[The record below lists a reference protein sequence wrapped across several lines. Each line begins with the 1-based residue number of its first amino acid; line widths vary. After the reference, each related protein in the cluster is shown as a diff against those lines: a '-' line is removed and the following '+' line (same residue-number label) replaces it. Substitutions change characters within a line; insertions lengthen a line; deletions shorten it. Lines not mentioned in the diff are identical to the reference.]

1 MSSAPDPHA
10 REAYDA
16 FAPYYDRFTASHD
29 HATWTADLE
38 ALARSAGLRG
48 RRLLDVACGS
58 GKSFLPFL
66 ERGYEVTACDIS
78 PAMAGIAAEKAGH
91 RARVE
96 VHDMR
101 ALPLLGAFDLILCI
115 DDAVNYLLEPDELTA
130 ALAGMRRN
138 LAPSGVIVVDTNSLG
153 TYRRF
158 FAGLQVVADE
168 DLVIVWRGESSAE
181 LPPGGR
187 ASATTQVLR
196 RSADGEWAEATQR
209 HRQRHHPV
217 PVVREAARAA
227 GLRIAAVEGMRLDGS
242 FRRPFDELHCSKA
255 VYVATAEGDQAQ
267 RPGTGTRGT

>member
-58 GKSFLPFL
+58 GKSFVPFL

-78 PAMAGIAAEKAGH
+78 HAMAGIAAEKAGH

-101 ALPLLGAFDLILCI
+101 ALPLLGSFDLILCI

-196 RSADGEWAEATQR
+196 RCADGEWAEATQR
-209 HRQRHHPV
+209 HRQRHHPE

-227 GLRIAAVEGMRLDGS
+227 GLRIAAVEGMRLDG
-242 FRRPFDELHCSKA
+242 
-255 VYVATAEGDQAQ
+255 
-267 RPGTGTRGT
+267 